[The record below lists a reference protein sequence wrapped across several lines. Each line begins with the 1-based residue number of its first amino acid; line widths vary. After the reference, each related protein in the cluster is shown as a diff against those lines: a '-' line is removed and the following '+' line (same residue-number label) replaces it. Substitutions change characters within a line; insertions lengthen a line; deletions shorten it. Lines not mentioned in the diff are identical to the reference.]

1 MNRQISPGAII
12 RIIIA
17 VFEVVGLAV
26 FFFGC
31 GSSAPKPS
39 PSSGPP
45 GQVTGKSPD
54 QQMQMRIKQMQ
65 QGGGANGAG
74 GK

>member
-1 MNRQISPGAII
+1 MNRQLSPGAISG
-12 RIIIA
+12 IIIA
-17 VFEVVGLAV
+17 VLAVVGLAV
-26 FFFGC
+26 FFFSR
-31 GSSAPKPS
+31 GSSAPTPS

-54 QQMQMRIKQMQ
+54 QQIQMRIQQMQ
-65 QGGGANGAG
+65 QGGGANGVG